1 MATRDKKNMKKFI
14 VLFMSLIIVSQLTA
28 ESNKYYK
35 NEKLLNTMYVNSND
49 GLKVRDTPNLSGKR
63 ICGLVNAQPVKIIE
77 IGNETTIDGI
87 KDNWVKILIPAYE
100 WKEEKS
106 EFGWVFGGYL
116 SEKKIKYDLS
126 STTDIKNLLISKSW
140 VDEKYS
146 AFIKTFCK
154 DGTFA
159 FSKLAAGGGDAG
171 SFSVKDANTLVIKG
185 KFYDEYGTSKEYS
198 NTLSLKII
206 DENRIQINGDYYI
219 PYIDA
224 LSYDIKIGNHQFID
238 FIYGDYQGKSIYE
251 FIFLSNPYNHVY
263 TNEEKKE
270 IADKLI
276 KYGVDATGTEYEKAY
291 DVYWSSF
298 TE

>member
-1 MATRDKKNMKKFI
+1 M
-14 VLFMSLIIVSQLTA
+14 
-28 ESNKYYK
+28 
-35 NEKLLNTMYVNSND
+35 
-49 GLKVRDTPNLSGKR
+49 
-63 ICGLVNAQPVKIIE
+63 
-77 IGNETTIDGI
+77 
-87 KDNWVKILIPAYE
+87 
-100 WKEEKS
+100 
-106 EFGWVFGGYL
+106 FGGYL

-263 TNEEKKE
+263 TNEEKKRNCR
-270 IADKLI
+270 
-276 KYGVDATGTEYEKAY
+276 
-291 DVYWSSF
+291 
-298 TE
+298 